1 MGADHI
7 ARVDG
12 RHGDGTTDDRGGE
25 GLPTTADGELDD
37 GVLGTLQ
44 CLHNLLRGDGVT
56 DEIRRVSTQDAVAR
70 LQACAFAGASLD
82 DTHDDDGIEEG
93 IELHADTRERA
104 LEALG

>member
-12 RHGDGTTDDRGGE
+12 RHGDGATDDRGGE

-37 GVLGTLQ
+37 GVLRTLQ
-44 CLHNLLRGDGVT
+44 RLHDLLRGDGVT

-70 LQACAFAGASLD
+70 LQACALAGATLD
-82 DTHDDDGIEEG
+82 DTHDDDGVEEG
-93 IELHADTRERA
+93 IELHADTRE
-104 LEALG
+104 